1 MKASPEHE
9 SQKQAR
15 RREKAEAKMGLQA
28 SLPPDHWE
36 RFRILTDC
44 ISEAR
49 QVVSLSDHRTRYALM
64 IIGVLNAGLFAVF
77 SRPHLINELP
87 TGIRAPL
94 VAVIVGYALLTLAF
108 VYYAIEALR
117 PRRLEPAAESGGGA
131 DAARKGLL
139 FSEAVAGQ
147 DLDEYHKSWDKVRM
161 AQVTREAETLFHTFS
176 RTVSSKYAAMH
187 RLYLGLVVLV
197 IVAGLLLI
205 VGTWLLLRQS

>member
-117 PRRLEPAAESGGGA
+117 PRRLEPAAERGGGA

-139 FSEAVAGQ
+139 FSEAVAA
-147 DLDEYHKSWDKVRM
+147 DRHDS
-161 AQVTREAETLFHTFS
+161 S
-176 RTVSSKYAAMH
+176 R
-187 RLYLGLVVLV
+187 
-197 IVAGLLLI
+197 
-205 VGTWLLLRQS
+205 